1 MLNNVLP
8 LSGVEATMDSVPSFM
23 QAIKRARSYGI
34 GEFLEIIGELSQE
47 STKKGLLSRKTK
59 ELVTFGIALNKQ
71 CERCICIH
79 ADDAKKLGATEKEL
93 EQVRK
98 IALFMRSTPSRDEHL
113 WKSWKSSW
121 KQFVLAKG
129 AIPHGDRELIAVA
142 ISIVMQHKK
151 HIQLHTKNAM
161 QLGHGGAEVME
172 VLPIALLM
180 DGAPAL
186 SQIPTLMKAIE
197 KHSD

>member
-1 MLNNVLP
+1 
-8 LSGVEATMDSVPSFM
+8 MDSTTSFL

-59 ELVTFGIALNKQ
+59 ELITFGIALNKQ

-79 ADDAKKLGATEKEL
+79 ADDAKQLGATEKEL

-98 IALFMRSTPSRDEHL
+98 ISLFMRSTPDKDEHL

-129 AIPHGDRELIAVA
+129 TIPHRDRELIALG

-151 HIQLHTKNAM
+151 HIHLHTSRAM
-161 QLGHGGAEVME
+161 ELGHGGAEVVE

-186 SQIPTLMKAIE
+186 SQIPYLMKAIE
-197 KHSD
+197 NQNTGA

>member
-1 MLNNVLP
+1 ME
-8 LSGVEATMDSVPSFM
+8 STSSFL
-23 QAIKRARSYGI
+23 QAIKHARSYGI

-59 ELVTFGIALNKQ
+59 ELITFGIALHKH

-79 ADDAKKLGATEKEL
+79 ADDAKKLGAKEQEL

-98 IALFMRSTPSRDEHL
+98 IALFMRSTPDKDEHL
-113 WKSWKSSW
+113 WQSWKSSW

-129 AIPHGDRELIAVA
+129 KIPHRDRELIALG

-151 HIQLHTKNAM
+151 HIHLHAKEAM
-161 QLGHGGAEVME
+161 KLGHGGAEVIE

-186 SQIPTLMKAIE
+186 SQIPYLMKAIE
-197 KHSD
+197 KQTT

>member
-1 MLNNVLP
+1 
-8 LSGVEATMDSVPSFM
+8 VESTASFM
-23 QAIKRARSYGI
+23 QAVKQARSYGI

-59 ELVTFGIALNKQ
+59 ELITFGIALHKH
-71 CERCICIH
+71 CERCIRIH
-79 ADDAKKLGATEKEL
+79 AEDAKKLGAKEKEL

-98 IALFMRSTPSRDEHL
+98 ISLFMRSTPEKDEHL
-113 WKSWKSSW
+113 WSTWKSSW

-129 AIPHGDRELIAVA
+129 AIPHRDRALIALA
-142 ISIVMQHKK
+142 MSIIMQHKK
-151 HIQLHTKNAM
+151 HISLHVKEAIK
-161 QLGHGGAEVME
+161 LGHTGAEIIE

-186 SQIPTLMKAIE
+186 SQIPSLMKAIE
-197 KHSD
+197 KHGG

>member
-1 MLNNVLP
+1 MEP
-8 LSGVEATMDSVPSFM
+8 TSSFL
-23 QAIKRARSYGI
+23 QAIKHARSYGI
-34 GEFLEIIGELSQE
+34 GEFLEIMGELSQE

-59 ELVTFGIALNKQ
+59 ELITFGIALHKQ

-79 ADDAKKLGATEKEL
+79 ADDAKKTGAMENEL

-98 IALFMRSTPSRDEHL
+98 IALFMRSTPDKDEHL

-121 KQFVLAKG
+121 KQFVLTRG
-129 AIPHGDRELIAVA
+129 AIPHADRELIALT

-151 HIQLHTKNAM
+151 HIRLHTREAM
-161 QLGHGGAEVME
+161 KLGHGGMEIIE

-186 SQIPTLMKAIE
+186 SQIPHLMKAIE
-197 KHSD
+197 KYSE